1 MIIDISKLLNY
12 SIDEISFE
20 DNIKIDDSYIKK
32 TDIRKLSPLNIKGS
46 FIREQDDLIIV
57 EMSIDGYMILPCS
70 VSLVDVNYPF
80 NIKIYE
86 VIDLESKENE
96 EYLKID
102 KNSVDILPLIWQNI
116 VLEIPLKV
124 LSPNL
129 DRSNIKGD
137 GWKLVDED

>member
-1 MIIDISKLLNY
+1 
-12 SIDEISFE
+12 
-20 DNIKIDDSYIKK
+20 
-32 TDIRKLSPLNIKGS
+32 
-46 FIREQDDLIIV
+46 
-57 EMSIDGYMILPCS
+57 
-70 VSLVDVNYPF
+70 LVDVNYPF

>member
-20 DNIKIDDSYIKK
+20 ENIKIDDSYIKK

>member
-1 MIIDISKLLNY
+1 MNIDISKLLNY
-12 SIDEISFE
+12 SQDEIEFE
-20 DNIKIDDSYIKK
+20 KQINFGQEHLK
-32 TDIRKLSPLNIKGS
+32 TTEIRSISIVNVSGCFK
-46 FIREQDDLIIV
+46 REYEDLIILN
-57 EMSIDGYMILPCS
+57 MSIKGTMVLPCS
-70 VSLVDVNYPF
+70 VSLVDVPHPF
-80 NIKIYE
+80 DIEIYE
-86 VIDLESKENE
+86 DLSKENE